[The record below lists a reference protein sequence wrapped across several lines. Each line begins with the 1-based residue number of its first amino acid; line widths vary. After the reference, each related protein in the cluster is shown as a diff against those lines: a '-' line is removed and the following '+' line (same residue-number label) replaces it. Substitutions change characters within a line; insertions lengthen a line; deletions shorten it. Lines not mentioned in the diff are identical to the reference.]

1 MGRFAKSL
9 EEDMATQLR
18 TMPFGGG
25 HPSDKVWSEIKT
37 LEDVQDAVDHF
48 RRGVNGAF
56 SKNAFEYDCDDIEML
71 FDRLNKHL
79 RDPTNIEHA
88 KSKGIDAPL
97 PMLAY
102 CMILALGGN

>member
-1 MGRFAKSL
+1 MGKFAKRL
-9 EEDMATQLR
+9 EEDMASELR

-25 HPSDKVWSEIKT
+25 HPSDKIWSEIQT

-48 RRGVNGAF
+48 RRGVNEEF
-56 SKNAFEYDCDDIEML
+56 SEHAFEYDCDDIEMF

-79 RDPTNIEHA
+79 RDQANIEHA
-88 KSKGIDAPL
+88 KANGIDAPL

-102 CMILALGGN
+102 CMVLALGGN